1 MSAAT
6 LFATLEDSTVGRT
19 RLLGNAALLQGQYPD
34 GQTEFRSNYIAITSR
49 WQLSWVR
56 KPPSG
61 LQPIVFL
68 AEL

>member
-34 GQTEFRSNYIAITSR
+34 GHIGENFEKTARGPLGRVPSPFRSR
-49 WQLSWVR
+49 
-56 KPPSG
+56 
-61 LQPIVFL
+61 
-68 AEL
+68 